1 MRVQRYAT
9 RFLMLPALC
18 FVFALAAGELTAR
31 NTIQSSDDDIE
42 GLKLVQ
48 LPAPAFNRQAGMSG
62 KAPASGPRLAIVSSK
77 RNQITD
83 EEAWFTANDLKLPL
97 YRVTDA
103 SSANLPELPPNVPT
117 GYKGNLLI
125 KAIRQDKTITLIY
138 GKDYASGR
146 YLIAIDKESG
156 KFRYGFD
163 FINYTQS
170 PDYIAAD
177 RDYIFQ
183 STEWAV
189 EEGNTIYV
197 SHHHMTYA
205 RSSKG
210 MNAYITAIDT
220 RAGRALWRSRPL
232 VSNANNFEVIG
243 DLIVSGYG
251 FTAEPDFLYL
261 LDKKTGDLRQQLAV
275 KSKADYIIY
284 KNNRIYVRM
293 YDTDVVVNLK

>member
-1 MRVQRYAT
+1 
-9 RFLMLPALC
+9 MLPALC
-18 FVFALAAGELTAR
+18 FAFALAVAGLTAR
-31 NTIQSSDDDIE
+31 NASRGGDDDIE
-42 GLKLVQ
+42 SLKIVQ
-48 LPAPAFNRQAGMSG
+48 LPAPPFNRQGAPGG
-62 KAPASGPRLAIVSSK
+62 KAPASGPRLAVASSK

-103 SSANLPELPPNVPT
+103 SPADLPELPPGVPT
-117 GYKGNLLI
+117 SYKGNLLI
-125 KAIRQDKTITLIY
+125 KAISQDKTITLIY

-146 YLIAIDKESG
+146 YLIALDKESG
-156 KFRYGFD
+156 NFRYGFD

-170 PDYIAAD
+170 PDYIATD
-177 RDYIFQ
+177 RDFIFQ
-183 STEWAV
+183 TTEWAV

-197 SHHHMTYA
+197 SHNHMTYA

-220 RAGRALWRSRPL
+220 RSGRVLWRSRPL

-261 LDKKTGDLRQQLAV
+261 IDKKTGDVRQQLAV
-275 KSKADYIIY
+275 KSKADYIIH
-284 KNNRIYVRM
+284 KNSKIYVRM
-293 YDTDVVVNLK
+293 YDTDVVVDLK

>member
-1 MRVQRYAT
+1 MRVERYAT

-18 FVFALAAGELTAR
+18 FVFTLAAAPLTAR
-31 NTIQSSDDDIE
+31 NTGQGGDEDIE
-42 GLKLVQ
+42 SLKLAQ
-48 LPAPAFNRQAGMSG
+48 LPAPVFNRPSAASG

-83 EEAWFTANDLKLPL
+83 EEAWFAANDLKLPL

-103 SSANLPELPPNVPT
+103 SSASLPELPPNVPT
-117 GYKGNLLI
+117 SYKGNLLI

-146 YLIAIDKESG
+146 YLIAMDKESG

-170 PDYIAAD
+170 PEYDAKD
-177 RDYIFQ
+177 RDFVFQ

-197 SHHHMTYA
+197 SHNHLTYA
-205 RSSKG
+205 RSSRGK
-210 MNAYITAIDT
+210 NAYITAIDT
-220 RAGRALWRSRPL
+220 RTNRVLWRSQPL
-232 VSNANNFEVIG
+232 VSNANNFEVIN
-243 DLIVSGYG
+243 DLIVCGYG

-261 LDKKTGDLRQQLAV
+261 LDKKTGDVKQQLAV
-275 KSKADYIIY
+275 KSKADYIIH
-284 KNNRIYVRM
+284 KNNKIYVRM
-293 YDTDVVVNLK
+293 YDTDLVVNLK

>member
-1 MRVQRYAT
+1 MRVQIYAI

-18 FVFALAAGELTAR
+18 FVFALAAAGLTAR
-31 NTIQSSDDDIE
+31 NTIHIDDDDIE
-42 GLKLVQ
+42 SLKLVQ
-48 LPAPAFNRQAGMSG
+48 LPAPAFNRQAAARP
-62 KAPASGPRLAIVSSK
+62 KAPASGLRLAIVSSK

-83 EEAWFTANDLKLPL
+83 EEAWFAANDLKLPL

-103 SSANLPELPPNVPT
+103 SSELPPNAPT
-117 GYKGNLLI
+117 SYKGNLLI

-146 YLIAIDKESG
+146 YLIAMDKESG

-170 PDYIAAD
+170 PEYIAAD

-183 STEWAV
+183 STQWAV

-197 SHHHMTYA
+197 SHNHMTYA

-220 RAGRALWRSRPL
+220 RSNRVLWRSQPL
-232 VSNANNFEVIG
+232 ISNAGNFEIIN

-261 LDKKTGDLRQQLAV
+261 LDKKTGDVRQQLAV
-275 KSKADYIIY
+275 KSKADYIIH
-284 KNNRIYVRM
+284 KNNKIYVRM